1 MCKRISV
8 HGDALQQIVELPTDK
23 IGIGVKKF
31 MTLSRLTLLHT
42 NVKFSRKIAFRK
54 PNDIIGLV
62 RSPLELDMKLGSR
75 HWHSYRSTS

>member
-42 NVKFSRKIAFRK
+42 NVKFSRKIALRE